1 MSQKIPV
8 STLQLSVVLL
18 ILTMVFAWATPIAAA
33 QNARGV
39 SLEEQLKAQY
49 KPVKIGTA
57 TEEITIIEPGTALA
71 TQKGGIL
78 GVVPKNLAMG
88 PSKFEDGNLKGPNN
102 FCVGMVG
109 KQNTRYLTSGEKVY
123 PFKIDV
129 NTGKEKV
136 TFTILERDSC
146 NGVTEPSSYKTE
158 VVFQFAKGYLDTAS
172 AGAVEDTIGQVL
184 SIAGDDA
191 KQGDAAQSA
200 DQQQRAADPPHADP
214 QTIKLG
220 QTTDQVQAALG
231 KPDKII
237 DLGAKKIYAHKDLK
251 VTFVNN
257 QVADVQ

>member
-1 MSQKIPV
+1 MIQKIRTT
-8 STLQLSVVLL
+8 TLLASVALL
-18 ILTMVFAWATPIAAA
+18 FVCSIAVA
-33 QNARGV
+33 QNAPSV
-39 SLEEQLKAQY
+39 SLDEQLKAQY
-49 KPVKIGTA
+49 KLVKIGTA
-57 TEEITIIEPGTALA
+57 TGDITITEPGTVLA
-71 TQKGGIL
+71 IQKGGIL
-78 GVVPKNLAMG
+78 GVVPKSLAMC

-129 NTGKEKV
+129 NTAKEKI
-136 TFTILERDSC
+136 TFAILECDSC
-146 NGVTEPSSYKTE
+146 NNVTEPSSYKTE
-158 VVFQFAKGYLDTAS
+158 VVFQFAKGYLETAA

-191 KQGDAAQSA
+191 KQSDAAPPA
-200 DQQQRAADPPHADP
+200 DQQQPAADPPPQADP

-231 KPDKII
+231 KPDKIV
-237 DLGAKKIYAHKDLK
+237 DLGAKQIYVYKDLK

-257 QVADVQ
+257 KVTDVQ